1 MAIGRGVL
9 AATVNIRTQHVDRAT
24 LSADS
29 DGLVRRRALEHQ
41 RECAQDAERCHLGC
55 YDDEQVSI
63 WNPESEISDLRIH
76 DKAASDEA
84 ALFVK

>member
-1 MAIGRGVL
+1 ML

-41 RECAQDAERCHLGC
+41 RECAQDAER
-55 YDDEQVSI
+55 E
-63 WNPESEISDLRIH
+63 LRAQ
-76 DKAASDEA
+76 DAGSVRCSPARPRKFTGFPRYLPLAP
-84 ALFVK
+84 